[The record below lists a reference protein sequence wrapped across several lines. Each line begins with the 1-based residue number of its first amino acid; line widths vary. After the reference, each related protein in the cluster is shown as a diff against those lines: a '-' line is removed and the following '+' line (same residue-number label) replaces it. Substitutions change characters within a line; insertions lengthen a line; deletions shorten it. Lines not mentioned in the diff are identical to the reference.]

1 MEVGDEADWE
11 RGFSVAYADGLDIE
25 NGSGSGNGDG
35 DERFEGMGGGKGT
48 GTAKGEE
55 SFFRER
61 KAREDY

>member
-11 RGFSVAYADGLDIE
+11 RGFSVAYADGLDVE
-25 NGSGSGNGDG
+25 NGSGDG
-35 DERFEGMGGGKGT
+35 DEGFEGMGEGKGT
-48 GTAKGEE
+48 GTGKAEE